1 MLPDQPV
8 CVNVLIQRGNEEVAV
23 ASKGKRPGRPSYV
36 AGAVALV
43 AVTVFAATIQ
53 GGVLA
58 PKFDTFGGGTGG
70 DAHVANYYNDFQN
83 ASWRPWT
90 ITGVH
95 LADSGPTQA
104 RDDGQGIALSVR
116 RGSDG
121 QGPALQRLTVGP
133 GQKFTVDLVERRQIC
148 HFPRGYRTSAQVVQ
162 YNLSR
167 IEHQPRIATVI
178 AVATPF
184 GTRTIDVTFRVGC

>member
-1 MLPDQPV
+1 V
-8 CVNVLIQRGNEEVAV
+8 TVT
-23 ASKGKRPGRPSYV
+23 SKLKRLGRTAYV
-36 AGAVALV
+36 AGAVALL
-43 AVTVFAATIQ
+43 AVTVFAATVQ
-53 GGVLA
+53 GGVFA

-70 DAHVANYYNDFQN
+70 DARVADYFSDFQN
-83 ASWRPWT
+83 ASWRSWT

-95 LADSGPTQA
+95 LADNGPTRA
-104 RDDGQGIALSVR
+104 RSGGQDIALSVR

-148 HFPRGYRTSAQVVQ
+148 HLPRGYRTSAQVQQ
-162 YNLSR
+162 YALSR
-167 IEHQPRIATVI
+167 FEHQPRIPTVI

-184 GTRTIDVTFRVGC
+184 GTRTVGTTFRVGC